1 MVLCESGSVVAH
13 QTRLVVFA
21 CHICLHQDICIQFEC
36 KNGTGICW
44 NQNCD
49 VMIYIYYYYYIKN
62 NALLLF
68 TYRCFYTH
76 MQRFFNIVLL
86 EKCRDDIR
94 ANKKLNYHLYMALK
108 KSLFKVEL
116 RCRII
121 VMIHHFIYFV
131 PSYLSTYHIIS
142 RYLLISSP
150 TCYTSHGTCC
160 ALL

>member
-1 MVLCESGSVVAH
+1 
-13 QTRLVVFA
+13 
-21 CHICLHQDICIQFEC
+21 
-36 KNGTGICW
+36 
-44 NQNCD
+44 
-49 VMIYIYYYYYIKN
+49 MIYIYYYYYIKN

-160 ALL
+160 ALLWPPFHLLSHFIHLYISLPPSSKASFSRWLNLERVPWERQLLSGASWRR